1 MLPRLFRLSKDKE
14 IEAVFR
20 SGRSVHSPLL
30 SLHFRPNTLK
40 NSRATVIAGLKVHKR
55 AVKRNYLKRKLRE
68 ILRQHLSEIKSGF
81 DLALVARAKGLE
93 KNYQELENEVGR
105 LLARAGLLAT
115 KERIKN

>member
-20 SGRSVHSPLL
+20 SGRSVHSPIL
-30 SLHFRPNTLK
+30 SLHFRPNILK

-68 ILRQHLSEIKSGF
+68 ILRHHFPEVKTGF

-93 KNYQELENEVGR
+93 KNYDELEQEVGR
-105 LLARAGLLAT
+105 LLDRAGLLVA
-115 KERIKN
+115 KKG